1 MLIIFTLN
9 DELRGVFRKLVLP
22 SFGGVGGGLRR
33 EDYWGWAFSSSSGSN
48 NMAVQMQ

>member
-9 DELRGVFRKLVLP
+9 DELRGVFCKLALP

-33 EDYWGWAFSSSSGSN
+33 KDYWGWASISSSGSN